1 MCRVRC
7 VRYLL
12 AQVPSAYFL
21 TDCYLYLDLTL
32 GRRLFKPVSESR
44 QEMAGCEGVKAKK
57 MLGGLR
63 YLWRSS
69 QDGAHDPRI
78 RDLKSFLRSSPR
90 RAPAHAV
97 TCLVVW
103 AVFLLCFFCQRTKCV
118 YCLSLGCFGKFDL
131 F

>member
-1 MCRVRC
+1 M
-7 VRYLL
+7 
-12 AQVPSAYFL
+12 
-21 TDCYLYLDLTL
+21 
-32 GRRLFKPVSESR
+32 SESR
-44 QEMAGCEGVKAKK
+44 QEMAGREGVKAKK